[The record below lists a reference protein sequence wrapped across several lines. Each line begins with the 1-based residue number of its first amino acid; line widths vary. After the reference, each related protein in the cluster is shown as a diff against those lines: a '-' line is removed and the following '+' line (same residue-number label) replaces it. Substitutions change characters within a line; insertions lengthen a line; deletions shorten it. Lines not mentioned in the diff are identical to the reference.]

1 MRLTSNVTRIL
12 DADIIIDVQRRHPS
26 ALLWYRGLLP
36 GDVAMSG
43 PALLELYQGAKN
55 KAQTREV
62 DFLVAPH
69 PVVWPGDAEASRAA
83 SLFRTL
89 HLSHGIGLVDMLN
102 AATTLTHSLPL
113 CTFNVKHYRLVPAL
127 ATEQPYAR

>member
-12 DADIIIDVQRRHPS
+12 DADIIINVQRRHPP
-26 ALLWYRGLLP
+26 ALRWYTQLVP
-36 GDVAMSG
+36 GDVAMAS
-43 PALLELYQGAKN
+43 PALLELYQDAKN
-55 KAQTREV
+55 ARQIREV
-62 DFLVAPH
+62 DILVAPH

-102 AATTLTHSLPL
+102 AATALTHSLPL
-113 CTFNVKHYRLVPAL
+113 CTFNVKHYRLIPHL